1 MYKTVT
7 LSKKI
12 RLLLS
17 LLGPILITQV
27 TMSAMTFTN
36 TVMSGRASTDD
47 LAGVAIGSSI
57 WVPVYTGLS
66 GILLGLTPIISQM
79 IGANKRKDIPF
90 ALIQAV
96 YLAFSIAITVFLIG
110 WGTMDLLL
118 NHMGLTGHV
127 RTIASH
133 YLLALSAGIIP
144 LFIYNA
150 IRCFIDAHGQTKITM
165 IITFTALPINILF
178 NDLFI
183 FGHLGFPRLGGVGAG
198 VASAIS
204 YWVVMGM
211 AILFVVKLQPFAGYR
226 LFRRFYPLSLKA
238 WKKLLKLGVPIG
250 FSLFFETSIFSA
262 VTLLMSQF
270 STIVIAAHQAAINFA
285 SLLYMMPF
293 SMSLALTIAVSYEAG
308 AKRFNDAMQYSFLGI
323 GIAFTIG
330 LLFAVGLFF
339 FNQDIA
345 FLYTRSE
352 PVARMIQH
360 FLLYAIFFQLSDAI
374 AAPIQGALRGY
385 KDVNV
390 TFIMALVSYW
400 VIGLPLGFILA
411 RFTAFGPFGYWI
423 GFISG
428 LGTGAVCLFSR
439 LIVIQRKRKT
449 AGGPT

>member
-7 LSKKI
+7 IRQKI
-12 RLLLS
+12 RLLLA
-17 LLGPILITQV
+17 LLGPILMTQV
-27 TMSAMTFTN
+27 TMSAMTFAN
-36 TVMSGRASTDD
+36 TVMAGRASTDD

-90 ALIQAV
+90 ELMQAV
-96 YLAFSIAITVFLIG
+96 YLASAIAVIVFLIG
-110 WGTMDLLL
+110 AGTMNLVL
-118 NHMGLTGHV
+118 NHMELAGRV
-127 RTIASH
+127 RTIAGH
-133 YLLALSAGIIP
+133 YLTALSAGIIP

-165 IITFTALPINILF
+165 IITLTALPINIIF

-183 FGHLGFPRLGGVGAG
+183 FGRLGFPRLGGAGAG

-204 YWVVMGM
+204 YWIVMSM
-211 AILFVVKLQPFAGYR
+211 AIFFAVKVQPFAKYR

-238 WKKLLKLGVPIG
+238 WKNLLKLGIPIG
-250 FSLFFETSIFSA
+250 FSLFFETSIFAA

-270 STIVIAAHQAAINFA
+270 STVVIAAHQAAINFA

-293 SMSLALTIAVSYEAG
+293 SMSLTLTIAVSYEAG
-308 AKRFNDAMQYSFLGI
+308 AKRFSDAMQYSFLGI
-323 GIAFTIG
+323 VIAITIG
-330 LLFAVGLFF
+330 LLFAAGLFF
-339 FNQDIA
+339 FNKDVA

-352 PVARMIQH
+352 TVARMIQH

-390 TFIMALVSYW
+390 TFVMALVSYW

-411 RFTAFGPFGYWI
+411 RYTFFGPFGYWI

-439 LIVIQRKRKT
+439 LLIIQRKRKT
-449 AGGPT
+449 AGKPA